1 MKMLITTL
9 LMIFSLSAC
18 RSFEQ
23 QIICKEIDSYQIKP
37 TPLCDISFQ
46 FNRCRC
52 RCLYLKNDLQTVDPK
67 KCGLDWAENVKDFPI
82 EHCEGIAGFFVEDI
96 AKHIRPEALETKQCF
111 EDSCGGK

>member
-1 MKMLITTL
+1 MLH
-9 LMIFSLSAC
+9 LMIFSIVLSL
-18 RSFEQ
+18 SFLTGCEKCFKVQ
-23 QIICKEIDSYQIKP
+23 PRQS
-37 TPLCDISFQ
+37 CDISFQ